1 MNLERACFLLDISP
15 KEIHTPILKKKYR
28 SKCLRLHPDKRGDK
42 TSFIEL
48 KDAYEFLCN
57 QPKGGS
63 FLDAFDETLLRQYL
77 HTIYFSKLEVF
88 KHPLFVRYFLDP
100 VQDHLQSYKTYILHP
115 TIEQLLRK
123 DIYYLE
129 EEKLYIPLWHQEIVF
144 HGKIK
149 IMIHPKLPDG
159 IELDENNNILVSNI
173 TDTNVVVL
181 GTISILMDE
190 KEKKEKRI
198 MKKGIPRIQSFIY
211 DAQELSDIMLQSSL
225 SFSF

>member
-1 MNLERACFLLDISP
+1 MNLERACFLLDILP
-15 KEIHTPILKKKYR
+15 TEIHTPILKKKYR
-28 SKCLRLHPDKRGDK
+28 RKCLRLHPDKRGDNS
-42 TSFIEL
+42 SFIEL
-48 KDAYEFLCN
+48 KEAYDFLCT
-57 QPKGGS
+57 QPKEES
-63 FLDAFDETLLRQYL
+63 FLDSFDETLLRQYL
-77 HTIYFSKLEVF
+77 HTIYFSNLELF

-129 EEKLYIPLWHQEIVF
+129 EEKLYIPLWHEEIVF

-149 IMIHPKLPDG
+149 VIIQPDLPDG
-159 IELDENNNILVSNI
+159 IELDENNNILVLDKE
-173 TDTNVVVL
+173 TDVIVL
-181 GTISILMDE
+181 GSISILMND

-198 MKKGIPRIQSFIY
+198 KKKGIPMIQSFIY
-211 DAQELSDIMLQSSL
+211 DAQELSDIILQTSL